1 MEADLSEAQKLESS
15 RLAAFEELRSAKTAE
30 IDNGE
35 KMAEK
40 KEDELATTN
49 NNHAHAKEDLALE
62 TAALDESQAFLANLK
77 ETCATADSN
86 FAARKKARMDEIQAV
101 SETIAILMKDEAR
114 DTISDT
120 YSFLQ
125 SSQSSKQHGRKRQQ
139 EAAATLRRAAAAT
152 KDPKLSVLATTVE
165 LDAFT
170 RVKKAIDDM
179 IARLKVEESDEVKKN
194 DWCKSEFQETE
205 MTTSKTESL
214 KADLQTKEASLES
227 DIKKLEEGIV
237 EAEKQISELQVNLQR
252 ANEERQ
258 KENIE
263 FQKTVAE
270 QTATVGILKEA
281 LERLAK
287 YYDEAAL
294 VQTRKRGQQAVK
306 QTPPVPQAEYA
317 PSKAA
322 PSVMQM
328 MVKLRRCRPAPK
340 SPRAKRRPLTSRP
353 WPTRTAR
360 SP

>member
-15 RLAAFEELRSAKTAE
+15 RLAAFEELPAAKVAE
-30 IDNGE
+30 IANGE

-125 SSQSSKQHGRKRQQ
+125 HSQSSKQHRRKRQA
-139 EAAATLRRAAAAT
+139 EAAATLRKAAAAA

-170 RVKKAIDDM
+170 KVKKAIDDM

-194 DWCKSEFQETE
+194 DWCKSELQETE

-214 KADLQTKEASLES
+214 KADLEAKEATLES
-227 DIKKLEEGIV
+227 NIKALEEGIA
-237 EAEKQISELQVNLQR
+237 EALKQISELQVNLQR
-252 ANEERQ
+252 ANEDRQ